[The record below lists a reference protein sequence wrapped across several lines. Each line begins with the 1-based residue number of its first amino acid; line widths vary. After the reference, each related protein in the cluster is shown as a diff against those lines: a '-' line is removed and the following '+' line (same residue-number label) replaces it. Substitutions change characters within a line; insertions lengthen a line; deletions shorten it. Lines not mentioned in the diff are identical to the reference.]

1 MSLIKKHIIVG
12 NLTSAVT
19 LKSNGDRD
27 SIAFTVAVNEG
38 KNQQTGEQYTT
49 YHSVIASG
57 KKGFASNVTEY
68 LTKGK
73 GVSLVGTPYM
83 SVNEKDNNVYEN
95 HGIRLTK
102 LADLRFSGSDV
113 VAPATGT
120 AQAAPAAQANA
131 EAQSAALADAAAAGT
146 DQQQPAPQ
154 PTPDFDAHDDDI
166 PF

>member
-1 MSLIKKHIIVG
+1 
-12 NLTSAVT
+12 
-19 LKSNGDRD
+19 
-27 SIAFTVAVNEG
+27 
-38 KNQQTGEQYTT
+38 
-49 YHSVIASG
+49 
-57 KKGFASNVTEY
+57 
-68 LTKGK
+68 
-73 GVSLVGTPYM
+73 M

-154 PTPDFDAHDDDI
+154 PTPEFDAHDDDI

>member
-1 MSLIKKHIIVG
+1 MIKKHIIVG

-49 YHSVIASG
+49 YHSVVASG

-83 SVNEKDNNVYEN
+83 NVNEKDNNVYHN
-95 HGIRLTK
+95 HGIRLVK

-120 AQAAPAAQANA
+120 VQASAAQTTA
-131 EAQSAALADAAAAGT
+131 EAQSAALAESAAAGT

-154 PTPDFDAHDDDI
+154 PTPEFDAHDDDI